1 MAKPKKVITHWYV
14 WEDCSGESKTRFYNI
29 FNNMRKRCNNEKSQ
43 YYEIYWWKWV
53 KCLRG
58 SYASFKNDMFASYK
72 EHVKKYW
79 EKDTTIDRID
89 NNWNYCK
96 ENCRWATRSEQNC
109 NKTKSKKYDWKWK
122 KLTMAEIYFMEKDN
136 LGYDLDYH
144 VFCTRLTQKKM
155 SVENSLKPKVEKKTF
170 LWKWEMLTARQIYD
184 LETPEISF
192 SMLYNRIAK
201 WWLEKR
207 PDILFNKPKKN
218 V

>member
-14 WEDCSGESKTRFYNI
+14 WEDCSGESKTRFYRI
-29 FNNMRKRCNNEKSQ
+29 YNNLRRRCNNHNSP
-43 YYEIYWWKWV
+43 YFSVYGWKWI
-53 KCLRG
+53 KNERKTYKQFKEDMYE
-58 SYASFKNDMFASYK
+58 SYID
-72 EHVKKYW
+72 HVNKYW
-79 EKDTTIDRID
+79 ELQTSIDRID

-96 ENCRWATRSEQNC
+96 ENCRWATWREQNC
-109 NKTKSKKYDWKWK
+109 NKSKSKKYDWKGK
-122 KLTMAEIYFMEKDN
+122 KLAMAEIYFMEKDN

-144 VFCTRLTQKKM
+144 VFSTRLTQMKM
-155 SVENSLKPKVEKKTF
+155 SVEDALKPKVEKKTF

-201 WWLEKR
+201 WWLEKH

-218 V
+218 G